1 MKAKRKDIQKLKTYS
16 KDEIIDAIDVCWNSN
31 TIIREILGN
40 IEYAKL
46 DRVFKE
52 HDKALAECK
61 STSQKYCEWLSELS
75 VKYGDG
81 KNIKI
86 ADIPMEELKIGA
98 KFEKA
103 MTAADTKERKLNKE
117 LMELLG
123 VEK

>member
-1 MKAKRKDIQKLKTYS
+1 MKAKREDIQKLKTYS

-31 TIIREILGN
+31 TIIREILDN
-40 IEYAKL
+40 IEYAKR

-98 KFEKA
+98 KLEKA
-103 MTAADTKERKLNKE
+103 MNAADAKERIRNKE
-117 LMELLG
+117 LMKFLG

>member
-1 MKAKRKDIQKLKTYS
+1 MKAKREDIQKLKTYS
-16 KDEIIDAIDVCWNSN
+16 KDEIIDAIDVHWNSN
-31 TIIREILGN
+31 TIIREILDN
-40 IEYAKL
+40 CKYAKQ

-61 STSQKYCEWLSELS
+61 STSKKYCEWLSELS

-81 KNIKI
+81 KNVKI

-98 KFEKA
+98 KLEKA
-103 MTAADTKERKLNKE
+103 MNTADTKERKLNKE
-117 LMELLG
+117 LMKFLG